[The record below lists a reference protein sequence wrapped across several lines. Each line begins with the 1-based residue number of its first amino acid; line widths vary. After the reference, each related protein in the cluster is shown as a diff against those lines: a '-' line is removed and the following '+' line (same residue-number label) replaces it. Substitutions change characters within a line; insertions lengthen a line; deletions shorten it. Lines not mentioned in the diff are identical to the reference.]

1 MQYLVRGELLQF
13 ESNNNNNNFNN
24 FIEKITPIITSN
36 DLEIIQGYIK
46 NISRSNLINIIGVI
60 RNNKYNFNSL
70 NQTSLYN
77 KIIDELYKE
86 LNWRYNKIE
95 KQLEQTTNQTNKIE
109 KVEKVEKV
117 ENKVEVKA
125 EVKVEER
132 KPNKDFKDCYD
143 EIFDSINNLEDME
156 KPEYK
161 NYVLENMY
169 GLKMLLQVNEYKKNN
184 CDNSIVPKP
193 YYELVSEPVFSIYN
207 EDKKKFII
215 SFVKF
220 LLKIIENINGR
231 ENKVI
236 CVLTMY
242 DFMFR
247 NYDFLTNHGSFTK
260 TFYNKII
267 EMIVTDSDIFV
278 DMSLKYYNKPNI
290 VFIWRDHIKILID
303 NA

>member
-1 MQYLVRGELLQF
+1 MQYLVRGDLLQF
-13 ESNNNNNNFNN
+13 DRNNNNNNFNN

-46 NISRSNLINIIGVI
+46 NISRSNLINIIGII

-70 NQTSLYN
+70 NQTNLYN

-95 KQLEQTTNQTNKIE
+95 KQLEPPTNQTNQTNK
-109 KVEKVEKV
+109 V
-117 ENKVEVKA
+117 ENKAEVKAEA

-184 CDNSIVPKP
+184 CDNSIAPKP
-193 YYELVSEPVFSIYN
+193 YYELVLEPVFSIYN

-220 LLKIIENINGR
+220 LLKIIENISGR
-231 ENKVI
+231 ENKTI
-236 CVLTMY
+236 GVLTIY

-247 NYDFLTNHGSFTK
+247 NYDFLTNHRSFAK

-278 DMSLKYYNKPNI
+278 DMSMKYYNKPNI
-290 VFIWRDHIKILID
+290 VFIWRDHIKNLID